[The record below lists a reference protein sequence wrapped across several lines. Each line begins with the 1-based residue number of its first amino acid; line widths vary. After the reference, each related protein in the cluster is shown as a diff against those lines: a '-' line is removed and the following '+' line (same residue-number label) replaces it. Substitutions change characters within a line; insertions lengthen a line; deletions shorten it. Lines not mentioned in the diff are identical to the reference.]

1 MLTRAVARHSIKI
14 PRVAP
19 PPALATEKRT
29 SRRTPTAPLRVPFA
43 CSEVGGASGEPP
55 KKVKRLLAGAS
66 TAAAPSSAG
75 DEAHRTSSRER
86 SAPFGGL
93 DFAEG
98 SDEEDEAL
106 SNEADGAP
114 STGPSQSKNR
124 KRRRRGGGG
133 VSSASASA
141 SAGEGAPKVNAPPRR
156 QAPPSAPTLQSFR
169 THGNGTFGM
178 T

>member
-1 MLTRAVARHSIKI
+1 M
-14 PRVAP
+14 
-19 PPALATEKRT
+19 
-29 SRRTPTAPLRVPFA
+29 
-43 CSEVGGASGEPP
+43 
-55 KKVKRLLAGAS
+55 KVKRLLAGAS
-66 TAAAPSSAG
+66 TAAAPSPAG

-114 STGPSQSKNR
+114 STGPSQVHYR

-141 SAGEGAPKVNAPPRR
+141 SASAGEGAPKVSAPPRR